1 MTWRKNFKN
10 ITKSTKYGENI
21 NWISSIFWKSPNW
34 NFNLYENLFSS
45 KDSTV
50 MKMIRQ
56 APDWEK
62 IYTNHESKKGL
73 ESNNIY
79 IYIYINS
86 FKSII
91 RQRPKGNNM
100 GKWSD
105 YPFTSFTKERYMA
118 NKHLKRCSAVLVI
131 RKMQIKTTMRYPTCP
146 SDWLELNWPYQ
157 VLAKIWRNWDFHT
170 LLVGTWNGV
179 ITLEDGL
186 ADS

>member
-34 NFNLYENLFSS
+34 NFNLYENLFFKRQHCYENDKASPRLRENIQIMNLR
-45 KDSTV
+45 KDLNL
-50 MKMIRQ
+50 I
-56 APDWEK
+56 
-62 IYTNHESKKGL
+62 
-73 ESNNIY
+73 